1 MAKRKPM
8 FRIEISSLHEFRV
21 FVKILR
27 GQDITEEEIQK
38 LTIQLNAS
46 ADELNKANQSQK
58 ET

>member
-1 MAKRKPM
+1 M

-27 GQDITEEEIQK
+27 GQDITEEELQK
-38 LTIQLNAS
+38 LTIELNAS
-46 ADELNKANQSQK
+46 ADKLNKANELQK